1 MRLKSKRLISL
12 LLAGSMMVSML
23 PASAVTAFAETT
35 NNVAVAESSNTTESI
50 VLSVTVNPGESL
62 ETAVK
67 NAAQAEQKDWKNITN
82 LIVTTAAGK
91 ELDSA
96 DFQFLSGVVV
106 DYTAGYRYSAKAVNP
121 TNNNVTWKYTGEA
134 FDWLSNLKVLD
145 LTDATCE
152 NNAIPPRA
160 FQYNSNITKVFLP
173 ENLNRTYLHAFSTM
187 ENLEYLGTKSGNLC
201 FPNTM
206 TIMGEGMLYEDTKIS
221 GSLSL
226 PANLTAIGAACFQ
239 NTQISGDVVI
249 PGNVNISVNTDL
261 GKDGTYGTSGFTFFG
276 TDITSLTFGDGI
288 EYIGNNFAKNC
299 KYLTSVTIPSS
310 VKSIGECAFQS
321 TALTQYPAMDGVTTV
336 GRLAF
341 ADVKTFTNDIVLSE
355 NVSYGNYAF
364 QNVQTTGGI
373 VFQSNSVG
381 MNVLQNTKFNGD
393 LKLEADTVPASII
406 ARSDADYDGQK
417 VITGNVI
424 LEPGVKTI
432 ESSAFNAAGLTGTLI
447 LPDGLET
454 IGGSAFRHNQFSGT
468 IVIPESVKKIGA
480 AAFSFVGGGAS
491 TSATPDAQASE
502 RKVDTIIVENPDIE
516 LEQYAFFNQ
525 KNGVKIYF
533 TSDVQ
538 NTNDYWS
545 NSECIILNTDGGT
558 IANCNGKATAELDT
572 TTGLYT
578 PTKDG
583 YKFVGWYDANNS
595 ELTTNAKTG
604 EVYHAKWY
612 KYNVAVDA
620 KEKTDD
626 TTTNYVGSPVDI
638 AVKVNAEEADV
649 NSIHKADLI
658 FDDINAVEKVEVN
671 GKTLDKPY
679 TNIDLDS
686 LNNSNA
692 EQDIATMAMVPVT
705 TEPVI
710 LRVTFNKPGE
720 HRMKIVLKD
729 NLNNVVCASEDT
741 TVTVKGKPID
751 LTPIEKGYYQLT
763 LTDCAATLDDGTEVK
778 SGESAYVQADK
789 TVTLKLTA
797 SMDNMKFNGFV
808 LDPQQDSLK
817 YIDDTTAT
825 FTMPSEPVSV
835 TVDLQPEESDDSM
848 DAAAVVTGVV
858 LGTGTAILAY
868 HIGTEVYAEQVL
880 GKGVAIPR
888 TREEV
893 ALKAWELAGKPAV
906 ELNGEPLSEAAQ
918 AEKWAVE
925 SGLMQNVDGSF
936 NGSKKMSKLKAL
948 RTLDAAKKLG

>member
-35 NNVAVAESSNTTESI
+35 ANNSVTSEAAQNVAVTVDGFTTGNLEAAVRDAARLQNVTDISQITELTVSGGTMNKTDFEFVSGVHVEGDGYDWNSVTYNESNVALSNMSTLDLSDTLNEAIPARAFNKNTKLVKI
-50 VLSVTVNPGESL
+50 VLPKNLTRIEIGAFASMPNLQYLSKDES
-62 ETAVK
+62 
-67 NAAQAEQKDWKNITN
+67 TN
-82 LIVTTAAGK
+82 LR
-91 ELDSA
+91 
-96 DFQFLSGVVV
+96 F
-106 DYTAGYRYSAKAVNP
+106 
-121 TNNNVTWKYTGEA
+121 
-134 FDWLSNLKVLD
+134 
-145 LTDATCE
+145 
-152 NNAIPPRA
+152 
-160 FQYNSNITKVFLP
+160 
-173 ENLNRTYLHAFSTM
+173 
-187 ENLEYLGTKSGNLC
+187 
-201 FPNTM
+201 
-206 TIMGEGMLYEDTKIS
+206 
-221 GSLSL
+221 
-226 PANLTAIGAACFQ
+226 
-239 NTQISGDVVI
+239 
-249 PGNVNISVNTDL
+249 
-261 GKDGTYGTSGFTFFG
+261 
-276 TDITSLTFGDGI
+276 
-288 EYIGNNFAKNC
+288 
-299 KYLTSVTIPSS
+299 
-310 VKSIGECAFQS
+310 
-321 TALTQYPAMDGVTTV
+321 DGVTFMGQSMVNGDKKLTDELQLPSSLKAIGSTCFSNTGV
-336 GRLAF
+336 RGNITISGTTDIYNN
-341 ADVKTFTNDIVLSE
+341 ADYTN
-355 NVSYGNYAF
+355 YP
-364 QNVQTTGGI
+364 QTTPDNRLLFSYTEQNGTGTNIESIKFEHGI
-373 VFQSNSVG
+373 EIVPSHIA
-381 MNVLQNTKFNGD
+381 NGCKN
-393 LKLEADTVPASII
+393 LKKVYFSDT
-406 ARSDADYDGQK
+406 
-417 VITGNVI
+417 
-424 LEPGVKTI
+424 VKTI
-432 ESSAFNAAGLTGTLI
+432 KSHAFYNTSLEGTLVIPQTVTQIEERAFAFNRNIDNIIIGNPNVSLGARVFAA
-447 LPDGLET
+447 
-454 IGGSAFRHNQFSGT
+454 H
-468 IVIPESVKKIGA
+468 
-480 AAFSFVGGGAS
+480 
-491 TSATPDAQASE
+491 
-502 RKVDTIIVENPDIE
+502 
-516 LEQYAFFNQ
+516 
-525 KNGVKIYF
+525 KNGVKVYLSSAAI
-533 TSDVQ
+533 TAGNDSWNNQDEEHVLAVLLDV
-538 NTNDYWS
+538 
-545 NSECIILNTDGGT
+545 DGGT
-558 IANCNGKATAELDT
+558 IETDGNGNVTAKSDD

-583 YKFVGWYDANNS
+583 YKFVGWYTDVND
-595 ELTTNAKTG
+595 ETTKLTTAAVAGTT
-604 EVYHAKWY
+604 YTAKWY
-612 KYNVAVDA
+612 KYNVAVNA
-620 KEKTDD
+620 TEKNDD

-638 AVKVNAEEADV
+638 AVEVNAEEADV
-649 NSIHKADLI
+649 NSIRKADLI

-686 LNNSNA
+686 LNNSNT
-692 EQDIATMAMVPVT
+692 EQDIATMEMVPVT

-710 LRVTFNKPGE
+710 LRVTFNKLGE

-729 NLNNVVCASEDT
+729 NLNNVVCTSEDT

-835 TVDLQPEESDDSM
+835 TVNLQPEESDDSM
-848 DAAAVVTGVV
+848 DAATVVTGVV

>member
-23 PASAVTAFAETT
+23 PASAVTAFAEEAKS
-35 NNVAVAESSNTTESI
+35 VAVMAADNVENGTVVAEDNCGVTGHES
-50 VLSVTVNPGESL
+50 
-62 ETAVK
+62 
-67 NAAQAEQKDWKNITN
+67 D
-82 LIVTTAAGK
+82 
-91 ELDSA
+91 
-96 DFQFLSGVVV
+96 
-106 DYTAGYRYSAKAVNP
+106 
-121 TNNNVTWKYTGEA
+121 VTWKIVRNNTDDSNPTYTLILSASESGQGVMADYANKAAVPYSNYLDNITIGVVEKGVKHLGARAFVLAPKLSSVELPEGLLSIGESCFNCYKLDTGLESIQFPSTLKEIGKNA
-134 FDWLSNLKVLD
+134 FYQGKLKGAVQIPESVETIGYGAFTQCKDMTSVNLPKNLKVLGQGAFND
-145 LTDATCE
+145 CGLTQMPE
-152 NNAIPPRA
+152 IPVAITTLNTTFQGCGNITEITIPSQVTDITRA
-160 FQYNSNITKVFLP
+160 FQET
-173 ENLNRTYLHAFSTM
+173 
-187 ENLEYLGTKSGNLC
+187 
-201 FPNTM
+201 
-206 TIMGEGMLYEDTKIS
+206 
-221 GSLSL
+221 
-226 PANLTAIGAACFQ
+226 
-239 NTQISGDVVI
+239 
-249 PGNVNISVNTDL
+249 
-261 GKDGTYGTSGFTFFG
+261 
-276 TDITSLTFGDGI
+276 GI
-288 EYIGNNFAKNC
+288 K
-299 KYLTSVTIPSS
+299 TVTIPYTVTNYNAAFTDCKSLES
-310 VKSIGECAFQS
+310 VIIESPADNIG
-321 TALTQYPAMDGVTTV
+321 G
-336 GRLAF
+336 
-341 ADVKTFTNDIVLSE
+341 
-355 NVSYGNYAF
+355 GNNAE
-364 QNVQTTGGI
+364 GSG
-373 VFQSNSVG
+373 VFQGCTSLK
-381 MNVLQNTKFNGD
+381 NV
-393 LKLEADTVPASII
+393 TVPSW
-406 ARSDADYDGQK
+406 
-417 VITGNVI
+417 VT
-424 LEPGVKTI
+424 
-432 ESSAFNAAGLTGTLI
+432 
-447 LPDGLET
+447 T
-454 IGGSAFRHNQFSGT
+454 IGGYAFAGCTSLSSPTFLSQIKKFEVAAFSNSGITGSIVLNATEICERAFDKCTNLGPDICLANQATIGESAFRDCSNLTGIQYVQQSQYVHTFPNC
-468 IVIPESVKKIGA
+468 
-480 AAFSFVGGGAS
+480 
-491 TSATPDAQASE
+491 TSKA
-502 RKVDTIIVENPDIE
+502 V
-516 LEQYAFFNQ
+516 
-525 KNGVKIYF
+525 
-533 TSDVQ
+533 
-538 NTNDYWS
+538 
-545 NSECIILNTDGGT
+545 LNGGT
-558 IANCNGKATAELDT
+558 IADNTAFKSSKLA
-572 TTGLYT
+572 T

-583 YKFVGWYDANNS
+583 YRFEGWYTSEDFADGTQVASAATPEANK
-595 ELTTNAKTG
+595 TYYAKWY
-604 EVYHAKWY
+604 EYHAK
-612 KYNVAVDA
+612 VDA
-620 KEKTDD
+620 EEKADD

-638 AVKVNAEEADV
+638 AVEVNAEEADV
-649 NSIHKADLI
+649 NSIRKADLI

-692 EQDIATMAMVPVT
+692 EQGIATMAMVPVT

-751 LTPIEKGYYQLT
+751 WTPIEKGYYKLT
-763 LTDCAATLDDGTEVK
+763 LTDCSATLDDGTEVK

-835 TVDLQPEESDDSM
+835 TVNLQPEESDDSM

-868 HIGTEVYAEQVL
+868 HIGTELYAEQVL

>member
-1 MRLKSKRLISL
+1 MKTRKLRLLSFV
-12 LLAGSMMVSML
+12 LAVAMMFAILPVS
-23 PASAVTAFAETT
+23 AFAATSATELTVSVSKAGE
-35 NNVAVAESSNTTESI
+35 NGKCALEQAVSELGKTPEE
-50 VLSVTVNPGESL
+50 L
-62 ETAVK
+62 
-67 NAAQAEQKDWKNITN
+67 AQ
-82 LIVTTAAGK
+82 VTT
-91 ELDSA
+91 LDL
-96 DFQFLSGVVV
+96 D
-106 DYTAGYRYSAKAVNP
+106 TAEGIML
-121 TNNNVTWKYTGEA
+121 TIDDVTY
-134 FDWLSNLKVLD
+134 LKKTFTAIQTLD
-145 LTDATCE
+145 LTDADFID
-152 NNAIPPRA
+152 NQGDGKN
-160 FQYNSNITKVFLP
+160 NSNWKHPWKGNTVDVEHQFP
-173 ENLNRTYLHAFSTM
+173 DCAFSD
-187 ENLEYLGTKSGNLC
+187 YSGTLSTVIFGS
-201 FPNTM
+201 
-206 TIMGEGMLYEDTKIS
+206 KI
-221 GSLSL
+221 
-226 PANLTAIGAACFQ
+226 
-239 NTQISGDVVI
+239 
-249 PGNVNISVNTDL
+249 
-261 GKDGTYGTSGFTFFG
+261 
-276 TDITSLTFGDGI
+276 
-288 EYIGNNFAKNC
+288 
-299 KYLTSVTIPSS
+299 
-310 VKSIGECAFQS
+310 KSIG
-321 TALTQYPAMDGVTTV
+321 
-336 GRLAF
+336 AF
-341 ADVKTFTNDIVLSE
+341 AFSGCSSLTEVRFVNSSLEAIDNDGFRNTSISAIDIPDTVSYMGYGVFYGTKLTEVRLPNLLTELKYQAFGHCAELKKVDLNNIQKIGGIDHQAASQCAVFLKCTKLSEIRLPATLQELGGEFTAVFNGCDIV
-355 NVSYGNYAF
+355 V
-364 QNVQTTGGI
+364 
-373 VFQSNSVG
+373 
-381 MNVLQNTKFNGD
+381 
-393 LKLEADTVPASII
+393 
-406 ARSDADYDGQK
+406 DA
-417 VITGNVI
+417 
-424 LEPGVKTI
+424 
-432 ESSAFNAAGLTGTLI
+432 
-447 LPDGLET
+447 
-454 IGGSAFRHNQFSGT
+454 
-468 IVIPESVKKIGA
+468 
-480 AAFSFVGGGAS
+480 
-491 TSATPDAQASE
+491 TS
-502 RKVDTIIVENPDIE
+502 NPDI
-516 LEQYAFFNQ
+516 QVGPCAFESGIDADSQGKADNGAKLTCKAFIYVQ
-525 KNGVKIYF
+525 KSTENVNASENIGVAI
-533 TSDVQ
+533 
-538 NTNDYWS
+538 TN
-545 NSECIILNTDGGT
+545 GGT
-558 IANCNGKATAELDT
+558 FAENT
-572 TTGLYT
+572 TFEERRLAT

-583 YKFVGWYDANNS
+583 YRFEGWYTSENFAEGTQVANGATPEANQ
-595 ELTTNAKTG
+595 T
-604 EVYHAKWY
+604 YYAKWY
-612 KYNVAVDA
+612 EYNAKVDA
-620 KEKTDD
+620 KEKAND

-638 AVKVNAEEADV
+638 AVEVNAEEADV

-671 GKTLDKPY
+671 GKTLSKPY

-705 TEPVI
+705 TESVI

-825 FTMPSEPVSV
+825 FTMPSESVSV
-835 TVDLQPEESDDSM
+835 TVGLQPEESDDSM